1 MTLVDKLLT
10 GTYTALLGIG
20 VVFLML
26 LFLVFILVA
35 MDKLGAVNYKQLFLK
50 LRKKQGAIS
59 DSEKPK
65 ALDTPKTADG
75 TNNAKLVAA
84 ITAAIAA
91 YTAES
96 GESPKAEFIVK
107 SIRKI

>member
-1 MTLVDKLLT
+1 MSAVDKLLT

-26 LFLVFILVA
+26 FLLVGILTV
-35 MDKLGAVNYKQLFLK
+35 MDKLGSGDKLK
-50 LRKKQGAIS
+50 NLLGKFKRKPKETEGGE
-59 DSEKPK
+59 DVK
-65 ALDTPKTADG
+65 ALDAPKTSGNADP
-75 TNNAKLVAA
+75 KLVAA
-84 ITAAIAA
+84 ITAAVAA

-96 GESPKAEFIVK
+96 GEAPKAEFFVK